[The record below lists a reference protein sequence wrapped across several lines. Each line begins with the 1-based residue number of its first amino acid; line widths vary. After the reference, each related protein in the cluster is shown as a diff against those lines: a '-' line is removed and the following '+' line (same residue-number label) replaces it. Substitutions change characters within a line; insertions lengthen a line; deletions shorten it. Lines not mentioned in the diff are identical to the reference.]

1 MNAAV
6 PPVDIQ
12 HRYEELKARGF
23 CIIPGALPVSIL
35 QNLAVDLEPV
45 FERTPFCQGD
55 FYGARTK
62 RFGRVLAR
70 SAHAVTVVQCRA
82 ILTLAHQILDPACD
96 RIQLNLTQ
104 AIGIHP
110 GAPEQFPHRDQDM
123 WQGVKGEHEYLLNV
137 IWPLTAFTADNGATR
152 LFPGTHGRQA
162 LADTSPPPAEVAI
175 CHPGDA
181 ICFLGSTLH
190 AAGANTS
197 ETERRCLVTGYSLG
211 WLKPYENQWLAYPPA
226 VARNFPAGLAAL
238 IGYAQHRPNLGNYEG
253 QCPSVLLGDDV
264 PEYLAAIDALTP
276 DQAEML
282 AEYGSTPSPVTGRI
296 DPAGRDSDQ

>member
-6 PPVDIQ
+6 PPVDVQ
-12 HRYEELKARGF
+12 HRYEELKERGF
-23 CIIPGALPVSIL
+23 CIIPGALPVTVL
-35 QNLAVDLEPV
+35 QDLATDLAPV

-70 SAHAVTVVQCRA
+70 SAHAATVVQCPA
-82 ILTLAHQILDPACD
+82 ILTLAHQILNPACD

-110 GAPEQFPHRDQDM
+110 GAPDQFPHRDQDM

-137 IWPLTAFTADNGATR
+137 IWPLTPFTADNGATR
-152 LFPGTHGRQA
+152 LFPGTHRRQA
-162 LADTSPPPAEVAI
+162 LTETTPPPAEVAI
-175 CHPGDA
+175 CQPGDA

-190 AAGANTS
+190 SAGANTS

-211 WLKPYENQWLAYPPA
+211 WLKPYENQWLAYPPT
-226 VARNFPAGLAAL
+226 VARGFSAELAAL
-238 IGYAQHRPNLGNYEG
+238 VGYAQHRPNLGNYEG

-264 PEYLAAIDALTP
+264 PEHLAAIDALTP
-276 DQAEML
+276 GQAEML
-282 AEYGSTPSPVTGRI
+282 AEYGRTSSSVATRI
-296 DPAGRDSDQ
+296 DPASRIGGQ